1 MLINLNIRI
10 KPKERFA
17 SLGCNLYLCIVIQ
30 KQKSNHLK
38 YTIMSTTIKNQ
49 LREVMSLAWQFV
61 RKNGYTMSEAL
72 KCAWANIKLK
82 AALGKRVVKF
92 YFQKVDGSLREAYGT
107 LMSDRIPETKGE
119 KKTADTCQ
127 VYFDTEKDEWRCFK
141 KANLVKIA

>member
-1 MLINLNIRI
+1 M
-10 KPKERFA
+10 
-17 SLGCNLYLCIVIQ
+17 
-30 KQKSNHLK
+30 SN
-38 YTIMSTTIKNQ
+38 TIKNQ
-49 LREVMSLAWQFV
+49 LREVMRKAWFFV
-61 RKNGYTMSEAL
+61 RKYGFTLSQAL
-72 KCAWANIKLK
+72 RQSWALYHLK
-82 AALGKRVVKF
+82 AEMQKRVVKF